1 MAPVLEPVMQIE
13 LPPRTDSMG
22 YLGVRLAEVDAE
34 RAKALKL
41 PEERGVEIR
50 MVMEGGPADRAG
62 IQPGDVMLSYNG
74 ELVLGTG
81 QFARLVQETPPGR
94 HVKVQYW
101 RDGKTLTTIVLIGA
115 SNEVKSNSNPL
126 FPFSPPNWP
135 AQGMDLPSP
144 SLVWRNS
151 TVGIEFE
158 RVDSQLAE
166 YFGVK
171 AGILVRS
178 VQHGSAADRAGVRA
192 GDVIFSVAQ
201 QTLSSE
207 HDFSSLIRQRSGSV
221 TVSLMRD
228 RKRMDLTIAL
238 PQ

>member
-1 MAPVLEPVMQIE
+1 MQVELAP
-13 LPPRTDSMG
+13 RADSMG
-22 YLGVRLAEVDAE
+22 YLGVRLSDIDAE

-62 IQPGDVMLSYNG
+62 IQPADVVLTYNG
-74 ELVLGTG
+74 EPIRGVE
-81 QFARLVQETPPGR
+81 QFSRLVRETPPGR
-94 HVKVQYW
+94 HVKLQYW

-115 SNEVKSNSNPL
+115 ANELKSNSSPI
-126 FPFSPPNWP
+126 FPFAPPNWA

-151 TVGIEFE
+151 AVGIEFE

-192 GDVIFSVAQ
+192 GDVVFSVAQ

-228 RKRMDLTIAL
+228 HKRMDLTIAL